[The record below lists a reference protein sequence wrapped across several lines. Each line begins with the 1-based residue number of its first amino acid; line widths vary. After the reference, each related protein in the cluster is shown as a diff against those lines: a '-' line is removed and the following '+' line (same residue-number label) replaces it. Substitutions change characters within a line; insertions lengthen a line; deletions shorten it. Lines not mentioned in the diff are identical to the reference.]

1 MRVWPING
9 YVLVEEKDQEKDV
22 AVDSGKVKDIV
33 TLPINDEGVRSV
45 LEKQGND
52 IVVTSLR
59 CPHGRCSDR
68 VASLDISIGAGFDQ
82 KFAKCIVIVD
92 RCPLGHPIS
101 VVIRRVFVARF
112 PVGRIRAMG

>member
-1 MRVWPING
+1 M
-9 YVLVEEKDQEKDV
+9 
-22 AVDSGKVKDIV
+22 
-33 TLPINDEGVRSV
+33 

-68 VASLDISIGAGFDQ
+68 VASLDISIGAGFNQ

-92 RCPLGHPIS
+92 RCPLDHPVSIS
-101 VVIRRVFVARF
+101 VVIRRVFVARI